1 MGNCTS
7 TAYIPTPRTAVNKI
21 IFWLSEKCNWREVEI
36 SDHRRSVI
44 KTTFTI
50 DRQDAPA
57 ISLRR
62 RVRSRMDRDPHT
74 MGVIW
79 TNPSE
84 VTTAITLTTEYV

>member
-44 KTTFTI
+44 KTTVTI
-50 DRQDAPA
+50 DRQRAPA
-57 ISLRR
+57 VSLRR
-62 RVRSRMDRDPHT
+62 RVRSRMDRDPRT
-74 MGVIW
+74 IGVLW
-79 TNPSE
+79 TSAGQM
-84 VTTAITLTTEYV
+84 TTAVTLTAEYV

>member
-7 TAYIPTPRTAVNKI
+7 TIYLPTPRTAVNKA
-21 IFWLSEKCNWREVEI
+21 IFWLSEKCGWKEVEI